1 MTTSKEWQLV
11 IASADDGSRREH
23 ITHLAEPRFT
33 ARVVQIEPFEDLP
46 LEIEG
51 NVDVVSGYRFQI
63 DPRTLLCEIDW
74 IDEVPN
80 GHHGPWLSKATSAR
94 NRLRGHFMHWIALPP
109 VMDMASRIRLD
120 ISGCRC
126 WGDYTEVFC
135 KENDR
140 TNGEL
145 VRRARSMV
153 GVLSTG
159 EVPVLLGMLH
169 AADYSRVADEI
180 AGDDNWRRLDRTSGQ
195 NAEATALPIM
205 RQ

>member
-80 GHHGPWLSKATSAR
+80 GHHGPWLSKATS
-94 NRLRGHFMHWIALPP
+94 GTQ
-109 VMDMASRIRLD
+109 S
-120 ISGCRC
+120 
-126 WGDYTEVFC
+126 
-135 KENDR
+135 
-140 TNGEL
+140 
-145 VRRARSMV
+145 
-153 GVLSTG
+153 STG
-159 EVPVLLGMLH
+159 TFH
-169 AADYSRVADEI
+169 A
-180 AGDDNWRRLDRTSGQ
+180 LDCT
-195 NAEATALPIM
+195 ATGHGI
-205 RQ
+205 